1 MSSRNSFISL
11 SEQIMN
17 LQKNSLEVLTALN
30 QVTSSNNSQIEVE
43 IVDEFNN
50 KQVVTFPSV
59 GALKSEIEILK
70 QNIRTLSSVDQRGA
84 IIQSAKNEYKKV
96 YAVDLNR
103 EPNPIGQ
110 LDVVNNFLAEK
121 NNFLDAFLN
130 PMLKVRL
137 DLSGKIENNVRKILS
152 RRYII
157 NFELDENGNYTTR
170 GQKAIDLFNESFKGR
185 SDVTMAQ
192 LNAWVL
198 NTPGIRPN
206 KHGDFLDYDEQEFDL
221 EPNKL
226 QYNGFF
232 TVLGTDEDITNKRMW
247 YKLDTLVYY
256 EIDSNAKR
264 TLAKG
269 DELIINTEFSTT
281 RLKVIEINKEAS
293 ENRVRF
299 DRVEGQEPIPVGIV
313 GGLKY
318 YSPVI
323 ISKKVDI
330 SISFNEYNV
339 LFIKAI
345 NTENN
350 LVARTWS
357 SGTAYYSNDLV
368 LLSDKNT
375 GDNGKSMTE
384 FYIETVSDFGE
395 VLKDLVDR
403 QVPRHLGIKP
413 SVPVLSNDNFR
424 VVQINKHLTDTP
436 DLDKARKQHQAV
448 LTLRSKLDELSKTI
462 SDKRKELSSKQ
473 FASTKDKQSLESQIK
488 SLIQDSESTSQLLK
502 SSVNELQ
509 ANSQQS
515 VTTDPKF
522 RLQGF
527 WKIPNPVENGKTR
540 PQEVIA
546 FRVQYKYSAITGQ
559 ENVNE
564 PFKVANPD
572 TGEVINAV
580 FSSWTEYYTPT
591 RDRTFDVSKQEYV
604 WQQED
609 LQNPDAPNINSIN
622 IPLSPNEKVEI
633 RVKAISE
640 VGYPDSLLES
650 EWSTVLT
657 KSFPVELLKG
667 RNPEELINKNAD
679 LEALRDKIESDMSRK
694 GYEQH
699 MTDTIVQDNN
709 IYHHDASHI
718 AIKDGGKIVSLSDK
732 IQSLESTDKVEGWK
746 ELILSEPWANYG
758 NGFSNAR
765 YYKNNNIV
773 YLSGMI
779 RVVLSNTDD
788 ETDYN
793 NLYPNKPI
801 RVHRSAVNTQW
812 ATIAILPDGY
822 RPTTGN
828 LVHPVMTTDND
839 SSVNDSVTG
848 RMDIQTDGAVVL
860 GQGNSGWVSLDG
872 ISFRIK

>member
-17 LQKNSLEVLTALN
+17 LQKNSMEVLAALN
-30 QVTSSNNSQIEVE
+30 QVTSSNDSQIQVE
-43 IVDEFNN
+43 IVDDFNN

-59 GALKSEIEILK
+59 GALKSEIEILR
-70 QNIRTLSSVDQRGA
+70 QNIRTLSTVDQRGA

-103 EPNPIGQ
+103 DPNPIGQ

-130 PMLKVRL
+130 PLLKVRL

-157 NFELDENGNYTTR
+157 NFELDANGNYTER
-170 GQKAIDLFNESFKGR
+170 GQRAIDLFNENFKGR
-185 SDVTMAQ
+185 ADITIAE
-192 LNAWVL
+192 LEAWVR
-198 NTPGIRPN
+198 NTPGIRTN
-206 KHGDFLDYDEQEFDL
+206 KHGEYVDFDEQEFEL
-221 EPNKL
+221 EPNRL
-226 QYNGFF
+226 QFDGFF

-247 YKLDTLVYY
+247 YLLDTLEYY
-256 EIDSNAKR
+256 EIDTNTKR

-269 DELIINTEFSTT
+269 DELIINTPFSTT
-281 RLKVIEINKEAS
+281 RLKVIEINKDAS

-339 LFIKAI
+339 LFVKAI

-368 LLSDKNT
+368 LISDKNT
-375 GDNGKSMTE
+375 GENGKSMTE

-395 VLKDLVDR
+395 ILKDLVDR
-403 QVPRHLGIKP
+403 QVPRHLGITP
-413 SVPVLSNDNFR
+413 NVPVLDSANFR

-436 DLDKARKQHQAV
+436 DLDKARKQHQSI

-462 SDKRKELSSKQ
+462 GDKRKELASKQ
-473 FASTKDKQSLESQIK
+473 FGSSKDKQSLETQIK
-488 SLIQDSESTSQLLK
+488 NLIQESESTSQLLK

-509 ANSQQS
+509 AANQQN
-515 VTTDPKF
+515 VTADPKY

-527 WKIPNPVENGKTR
+527 WKIPTPVENGKTR

-546 FRVQYKYSAITGQ
+546 FRVQYKYSAISGQ

-564 PFKVANPD
+564 PFKVADPE

-580 FSSWTEYYTPT
+580 FSSWSEYYTPT
-591 RDRTFDVSKQEYV
+591 RDRVFDVAKQEYV
-604 WQQED
+604 WLQED
-609 LQNPDAPNINSIN
+609 LQNPDSPNINSIN
-622 IPLSPNEKVEI
+622 ISLSPNEKVEI

-640 VGYPDSLLES
+640 VGYPDSILES
-650 EWSTVLT
+650 EWSTVLE
-657 KSFPVELLKG
+657 KSFPAELLKG
-667 RNPEELINKNAD
+667 RNPEEFITKNAD
-679 LEALRDKIESDMSRK
+679 LEALRDKIEADLNRK

-699 MTDTIVQDNN
+699 MTDTVVQDNTVF
-709 IYHHDASHI
+709 HHDAAHI
-718 AIKDGGKIVSLSDK
+718 AIKDAGKIISLSDK
-732 IQSLESTDKVEGWK
+732 ITSLENTDKVEEWK
-746 ELILSEPWANYG
+746 DLILSDPWSNYG
-758 NGFSNAR
+758 NGYATAK
-765 YYKNNNIV
+765 YYKNDNTV

-779 RVVLSNTDD
+779 RVALNDD
-788 ETDYN
+788 DDNDYN

-828 LVHPVMTTDND
+828 IIHPVLSTDVDTSKND
-839 SSVNDSVTG
+839 STTG
-848 RMDIQTDGAVVL
+848 RMDINTNGAIIL
-860 GQGNSGWVSLDG
+860 AQGNSGWISLDG